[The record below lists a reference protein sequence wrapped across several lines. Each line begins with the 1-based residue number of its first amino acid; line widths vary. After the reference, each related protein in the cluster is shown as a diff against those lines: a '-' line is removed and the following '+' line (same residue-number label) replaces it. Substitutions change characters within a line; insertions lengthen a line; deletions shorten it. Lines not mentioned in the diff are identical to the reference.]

1 MMFVLFLALS
11 VIKLV
16 ISATFMVLY
25 PYTAEIYET
34 MLRGK
39 ALGIFSACGRVSTM
53 FVGVVGVYAM
63 EWFNGNGL
71 YVIFVLLSGVAG
83 IGAKTMPYCTSGRSI
98 S

>member
-1 MMFVLFLALS
+1 MFVLFLALS
-11 VIKLV
+11 IIKLV

-71 YVIFVLLSGVAG
+71 YVIFVVLSAVAG
-83 IGAKTMPYCTSGRSI
+83 VGAKTMPYCTSGRSI